1 MKKML
6 ATALAIVL
14 ALGSAS
20 LFMNN
25 PDTVITSLATPTMQE
40 YQDKLSALQQQQNE
54 LNEQINNA
62 SGELDG
68 LKEKKAAIDEKIAV
82 IEEKIQLVSEYTTQM
97 ELAIADLD
105 LELRETRDSLDNTQ
119 GEIDTGISDYK
130 QRLRAM
136 YIAGNTSYASVLL
149 ESDDFYDM
157 LMRMELIKRVSA
169 HDSAIID
176 NLVSLRDE
184 YQQTEDTLKAKQQ
197 DMAATA
203 ATYTEQLSQ
212 LRADMEEL
220 EKLKAENEQAS
231 QDINNLLNDL
241 EGQRAEVSQQQAE
254 VSRDIA
260 TYTTTTTTTT
270 TTPAP
275 YVPPVEN
282 NDGNDGNDGNG
293 GNGGNDGNGGG
304 NSGGGYVPP
313 DLPVASNG
321 SVQTVVDYAK
331 SMVGGRYVFA
341 GSQFA
346 ATDCSGLVM
355 LSYAQI
361 GINLPHYAA
370 SQAYYGTA
378 VSYDQMQPGDLI
390 FFGYGSYSSIYH
402 VAMYIGNGLMVHAES
417 TETGIVISHIYQRDR
432 IVVIKRLVN

>member
-25 PDTVITSLATPTMQE
+25 SDTVITSLATPTMQE
-40 YQDKLSALQQQQNE
+40 YQDKLSALQQQQDE
-54 LNEQINNA
+54 LNDKINNA
-62 SGELDG
+62 SNELDG
-68 LKEKKAAIDEKIAV
+68 LKEKKAAIDEKIEI
-82 IEEKIQLVSEYTTQM
+82 IEEKIKLVSDYTTQM

-105 LELRETRDSLDNTQ
+105 MELRETRDSLDNTQ

-176 NLVSLRDE
+176 NLVSLKDE
-184 YQQTEDTLKAKQQ
+184 YQQTEDSLKAKQQ

-212 LRADMEEL
+212 LRSDMEEL
-220 EKLKAENEQAS
+220 EKLKAENEAAS

-241 EGQRAEVSQQQAE
+241 EGQKAEVSQQQAQ
-254 VSRDIA
+254 VSQDIA

-282 NDGNDGNDGNG
+282 NGGDNSGG
-293 GNGGNDGNGGG
+293 GNGGGGD
-304 NSGGGYVPP
+304 VPQ

>member
-1 MKKML
+1 MNKLSAASKIKKML

-25 PDTVITSLATPTMQE
+25 SDTVITSLATPTMQE
-40 YQDKLSALQQQQNE
+40 YQDKLSALQQQQDE
-54 LNEQINNA
+54 LNDKINNA
-62 SGELDG
+62 SNELDG
-68 LKEKKAAIDEKIAV
+68 LKEKKVAIDEKIEI
-82 IEEKIQLVSEYTTQM
+82 IEEKIKLVSDYTTQM

-105 LELRETRDSLDNTQ
+105 MELRETRDSLDNTQ

-157 LMRMELIKRVSA
+157 LMRMGLIKRVSA

-176 NLVSLRDE
+176 NLVSLKDE
-184 YQQTEDTLKAKQQ
+184 YQQTEDSLKAKQQ

-212 LRADMEEL
+212 LRSDMEEL
-220 EKLKAENEQAS
+220 EKLKAENEAAS

-241 EGQRAEVSQQQAE
+241 EGQKAEVSQQQAQ
-254 VSRDIA
+254 VSQDIA

-282 NDGNDGNDGNG
+282 NGGDNSGG
-293 GNGGNDGNGGG
+293 GNGGGGD
-304 NSGGGYVPP
+304 VPQ

-402 VAMYIGNGLMVHAES
+402 VSMYIGNGLMVHAES

>member
-1 MKKML
+1 MNKLSAASKIKKML

-25 PDTVITSLATPTMQE
+25 SDTVITSLATPTMQE
-40 YQDKLSALQQQQNE
+40 YQDKLSALQQQQDE
-54 LNEQINNA
+54 LNDKINNA
-62 SGELDG
+62 SNELDG
-68 LKEKKAAIDEKIAV
+68 LKEKKAAIDEKIEI
-82 IEEKIQLVSEYTTQM
+82 IEEKIKLVSDYTTQM

-105 LELRETRDSLDNTQ
+105 MELRETRDSLDNTQ

-176 NLVSLRDE
+176 NLVSLKDE
-184 YQQTEDTLKAKQQ
+184 YQQTEDSLKAKQQ

-212 LRADMEEL
+212 LRSDMEEL
-220 EKLKAENEQAS
+220 EKLKAENEAAS

-241 EGQRAEVSQQQAE
+241 EGQKAEVSQQQAQ
-254 VSRDIA
+254 VSQDIA

-282 NDGNDGNDGNG
+282 NGGDNSGG
-293 GNGGNDGNGGG
+293 GNGGGGD
-304 NSGGGYVPP
+304 VPQ

-402 VAMYIGNGLMVHAES
+402 VSMYIGNGLMVHAES

>member
-1 MKKML
+1 MNKLSAASKMKKML

-25 PDTVITSLATPTMQE
+25 SDTVITSLATPTMQE
-40 YQDKLSALQQQQNE
+40 YQDKLSALQQQQDE

-68 LKEKKAAIDEKIAV
+68 LKEKKAAIDEKIEV
-82 IEEKIQLVSEYTTQM
+82 IEEKIQLVSDYTSQM

-212 LRADMEEL
+212 LRSDMEEL

-241 EGQRAEVSQQQAE
+241 EDQKAEVSQQQAE

-282 NDGNDGNDGNG
+282 NG
-293 GNGGNDGNGGG
+293 GNGGNGGG
-304 NSGGGYVPP
+304 NSGGSNVPQ

>member
-1 MKKML
+1 MNKLSAASKIKKML

-25 PDTVITSLATPTMQE
+25 SDTVITSLATPTMQE
-40 YQDKLSALQQQQNE
+40 YQDKLNALQQQQDE
-54 LNEQINNA
+54 LNEQINSA

-82 IEEKIQLVSEYTTQM
+82 IEEKIKLVSEYTTQM

-105 LELRETRDSLDNTQ
+105 LELRETRDSLDTTQ

-169 HDSAIID
+169 HDSAMID
-176 NLVSLRDE
+176 NLVSLRDK
-184 YQQTEDTLKAKQQ
+184 YQETEDTLRAKQQ

-212 LRADMEEL
+212 LRTDMAEL

-241 EGQRAEVSQQQAE
+241 EDQKAEVSQQQAQ
-254 VSRDIA
+254 VSQDIA

-282 NDGNDGNDGNG
+282 NG
-293 GNGGNDGNGGG
+293 GNGG
-304 NSGGGYVPP
+304 NSGGGGNVPQ
-313 DLPVASNG
+313 DLPVAANG
-321 SVQTVVDYAK
+321 SIQTVVDYAK

-417 TETGIVISHIYQRDR
+417 TETGIVISHIYQQDR